1 MSNIQLCMDNMHII
15 YIRLCFWMRFWSYD
29 QRSDLVHFGHL
40 CGHTGFAIAVDVLSC
55 YLKKKSYATWFTRKL
70 LLSQHTW
77 TSGST
82 KHKSWLFYNPMWDL
96 SRHSVAIITQIHN
109 YQERAQPPT
118 YKPVL
123 WDSCLEPKQRFS
135 VLLLTNPPK
144 AFRIQTQHKHKQ
156 RNFTVVIPE
165 PGRQISGTIMA
176 SFIL

>member
-1 MSNIQLCMDNMHII
+1 MLLNAVLIVWSTKWPCSFRSSL
-15 YIRLCFWMRFWSYD
+15 WSYW
-29 QRSDLVHFGHL
+29 L
-40 CGHTGFAIAVDVLSC
+40 AIAVDVLSC

>member
-1 MSNIQLCMDNMHII
+1 MHII
-15 YIRLCFWMRFWSYD
+15 YIRLCFWMRFWSND

-40 CGHTGFAIAVDVLSC
+40 LWSSWLAIAVDVLSC
-55 YLKKKSYATWFTRKL
+55 YLKIRVTLHDSHESCF
-70 LLSQHTW
+70 SH
-77 TSGST
+77 ST
-82 KHKSWLFYNPMWDL
+82 HEHLEAQKHKSWLFYNPMWDL

-144 AFRIQTQHKHKQ
+144 TFRIQTQHNNTAHKQ